1 VEVRGEARRLP
12 PLSRE
17 RAPELLQR
25 AAHQRFVRS
34 RVAGRALGT
43 VLKVRARRLRG
54 VAPGDGGRRAR
65 RHRRQAGAGT
75 TRDTTGKTRARR
87 CATASLAVVAFEKAG
102 RKSHDVSSDKKTFL
116 FA

>member
-43 VLKVRARRLRG
+43 VLKVRG
-54 VAPGDGGRRAR
+54 VARGDGGRRAR